1 MISRQLIVLPQ
12 VVEDRSFG
20 TTASA
25 VEAAV
30 KRQEAISADI
40 LARRDRFRDLDEMAE
55 TLHAESYHDKDR
67 IIGRDRE
74 ISNRLLRPR
83 CYKMLHAEDCR

>member
-1 MISRQLIVLPQ
+1 MIPK

-55 TLHAESYHDKDR
+55 TLHAENYHDKDR

-74 ISNRLLRPR
+74 ISNR
-83 CYKMLHAEDCR
+83 

>member
-1 MISRQLIVLPQ
+1 M
-12 VVEDRSFG
+12 EDRNFG

-40 LARRDRFRDLDEMAE
+40 FARRDRFRDLDEMAE
-55 TLHAESYHDKDR
+55 TLHAENYHDKDR
-67 IIGRDRE
+67 IMARDRD
-74 ISNRLLRPR
+74 ISNR
-83 CYKMLHAEDCR
+83 